1 MKKGKLTDTE
11 KSCIQGMVAGKIS
24 IEDMAQQLDRSVTV
38 IEKEVEKIKSQSA
51 REQLY
56 INKTAAGTKGVTIMT
71 EAASTRGDIAKETT
85 TSEPKQTKRSPWIHK
100 IHE

>member
-38 IEKEVEKIKSQSA
+38 IEKEVEKIKSQST

-71 EAASTRGDIAKETT
+71 EAASIASDDNKKNQTV
-85 TSEPKQTKRSPWIHK
+85 SAPKRYTNVIHK
-100 IHE
+100 IKD